1 MKKIVLAALAG
12 GLVLFIWG
20 AVSHMLLP
28 LGAAGLKNLPNEE
41 PVLTALGSSISEPGL
56 YFYPGLDM
64 KKKAT
69 EEEQAAWAEKIK
81 TGPSGLLLYRPSGGE
96 AMSPRQLVSE
106 LVSNILA
113 AWVAAIVVSLIIAG
127 HSDQAGRNAQF
138 GRRVLVVGLLGLFA
152 WLSISASHW
161 IWYGFPTAFVGAEL
175 IDQVVGWLLAG
186 LVIAKIVPPPAA

>member
-1 MKKIVLAALAG
+1 MKKILLAALAG
-12 GLVLFIWG
+12 GLVLFVWG
-20 AVSHMLLP
+20 AVSHMVLP
-28 LGAAGLKNLPNEE
+28 LGEAGLKNLPDEE
-41 PVLTALGSSISEPGL
+41 PVLTALGAPIPEPGL

-64 KKKAT
+64 KNAT
-69 EEEQAAWAEKIK
+69 EEQRAAWVEKIK
-81 TGPSGLLLYRPSGGE
+81 SGPSGLLLYRPSGGE
-96 AMSPRQLVSE
+96 AMSPRQLASE

-113 AWVAAIVVSLIIAG
+113 AWVAAIVVSLIIG
-127 HSDQAGRNAQF
+127 HMDSNGRSAPF

-186 LVIAKIVPPPAA
+186 LAIAKIVPRQAP

>member
-28 LGAAGLKNLPNEE
+28 LGEAGLKNLPNEE
-41 PVLTALGSSISEPGL
+41 SVLTALGSSISEPGL

-64 KKKAT
+64 KNAT
-69 EEEQAAWAEKIK
+69 KEDQAAWAEKIK
-81 TGPSGLLLYRPSGGE
+81 SGPSGLLLYRPSGGE
-96 AMSPRQLVSE
+96 AMSPRQLGSE
-106 LVSNILA
+106 LLSNIFA
-113 AWVAAIVVSLIIAG
+113 AWIAAIVVAMISAP
-127 HSDQAGRNAQF
+127 F

-186 LVIAKIVPPPAA
+186 LVIAKIVPRQAA

>member
-12 GLVLFIWG
+12 GLVLFVWG
-20 AVSHMLLP
+20 AVSHMVLP
-28 LGAAGLKNLPNEE
+28 LGEMGLSNLPNEE
-41 PVLTALGSSISEPGL
+41 PVLTALGASIPEPGL

-64 KKKAT
+64 KNAT
-69 EEEQAAWAEKIK
+69 EEQRAVWTEKIK
-81 TGPSGLLLYRPSGGE
+81 SGPSGLLLYRPSGGE
-96 AMSPRQLVSE
+96 AMSPRQLVAE

-113 AWVAAIVVSLIIAG
+113 AWVAAIVVSMIILG
-127 HSDQAGRNAQF
+127 HGDQSGRSAPF

-186 LVIAKIVPPPAA
+186 LVIAKIVPPPTA